1 MKKSISNSLPASV
14 DWNIDVYSLLYKEEK
29 VLVVADIPPTSTS
42 MVVAAS
48 DTSFGA
54 DATSVGDR

>member
-1 MKKSISNSLPASV
+1 
-14 DWNIDVYSLLYKEEK
+14 